1 MQRSLLQS
9 SGAQLLLTDF
19 AVGAAAVALPPPP
32 GDTECASVSHKLCV
46 ECGKMLD
53 SSTGYV
59 NSKSQRTGKLYLN
72 SACRPCHNHRVNV
85 VTKLKQKH
93 VQPPAGSPCE
103 CCGRVSKL
111 FLDHSHDTDAFRG
124 WICRECNSS
133 IGLMGDSVEGVRK
146 ALTYLETRAAEPGCS
161 AASPQ

>member
-1 MQRSLLQS
+1 MLRSG
-9 SGAQLLLTDF
+9 GAQLLLSHYY
-19 AVGAAAVALPPPP
+19 AVGKAAVALPPPP
-32 GDTECASVSHKLCV
+32 GASECASVSRKLCV

-72 SACRPCHNHRVNV
+72 SACKPCHNHRVQV
-85 VTKLKQKH
+85 VAKLKQKH

-111 FLDHSHDTDAFRG
+111 FLDHSHDTDEFRG

-133 IGLMGDSVEGVRK
+133 IGLMGDSIEGVRK
-146 ALTYLETRAAEPGCS
+146 ALAYMETRAAEPGCS